1 MKFNR
6 WTRLLVLSLAAAL
19 TAPLLASC
27 GEDGEEPS
35 SGSSQAESTDA
46 AEELTV
52 KVGEQTYPVK
62 AVNQPA
68 GDAGVYLYDHTFGDY
83 AEAPEGDFT
92 DLVSAIGIVLQ
103 VGEPGVPALLPNG
116 GFAIRFY
123 KTELPADTTVGTEV
137 SCKRKFDD
145 LLPGFGVRIG
155 GVSIEVGYR
164 NIPPTTEMTGFLFDE
179 GWYASTT
186 CTSSAFTEYSVQ
198 DGKVLAINLSGTETS
213 GNTALPDGGFVLSVA
228 QGSLLERQLEN
239 VQVGDE
245 VEVLEDEPLYAVSR
259 YVIAGRDRSRPS
271 TGLVVYTK
279 DRTPV
284 GTGLTEMVVDENGTV
299 TKVVTDSIGEA
310 PVPEGGFIVSTTG
323 DMITMLAR
331 RAAEGDRVVING
343 STLFLIS
350 TPESVV
356 SRAKTELKALREVYK
371 RDVSS
376 LAHIDFRAA
385 DESLNALEA
394 ALEPAEDAKT
404 RIGQY
409 KSIPQLLKDCR
420 DVVVPSL
427 TLQNRAAWVTVGELN
442 PDNDTFLLH
451 YRSEADVRHAVK
463 YAKHIGLNTVIID
476 NMIGSYSAYP
486 SEVPGVVMLDAL
498 NGFDVVQAFSDVCNE
513 ENMRLVV
520 MVCGLASIVST
531 HTYPENHYRNLMKD
545 SFLVS
550 NRGNTVDSGKIS
562 SLDPSREEV
571 REFECAIVRELAE
584 NYDIDGIQV
593 DYIRYPL
600 PIYYQEA
607 NYEDFGY
614 QSPASE
620 TFKQKYGVDPA
631 TLSISDPRWADWCAV
646 RRDVITG
653 YARQLAETVKS
664 VNPSLEITFTCFA
677 DDNDRQLYVY
687 QDVEKWAAEGFTDGI
702 YPMIYAET
710 TEKQAHYAEEISPV
724 VENTHLMLGVGLY
737 VRATHQSITEQ
748 LYMPYEYLAD
758 GVSLF
763 TLRYVSICG
772 YDETVR
778 RSFRLPAATAR
789 MGEETVRGCVAFLAG
804 RADALAYLYADEA
817 GLTAMA
823 EALRA
828 LDSPDAEALRGAVE
842 SSLPSDETLRAAIE
856 KDLAYAL
863 RFLD

>member
-6 WTRLLVLSLAAAL
+6 WTRLLVLALAAAL

-27 GEDGEEPS
+27 GKDGEDLS
-35 SGSSQAESTDA
+35 DSSQTESGDAEDA
-46 AEELTV
+46 LTV
-52 KVGEQTYPVK
+52 QIGEQTYPVQ
-62 AVNQPA
+62 AVNQPV

-83 AEAPEGDFT
+83 AEAPDGDFT
-92 DLVSAIGIVLQ
+92 DVVTASEIVLQ
-103 VGEPGVPALLPNG
+103 VGEPGTPALLPNG
-116 GFAIRFY
+116 GFVVRFY
-123 KTELPADTTVGTEV
+123 KTELPADTAVGTKV
-137 SCKRKFDD
+137 SCAREFDD

-155 GVSIEVGYR
+155 GVSIEIGYR

-186 CTSSAFTEYSVQ
+186 CTTPAFTEYAVQ
-198 DGKVLAINLSGTETS
+198 DGKVTAVNPSGAETS
-213 GNTALPDGGFVLSVA
+213 GSTAIPDGGFVLSVA
-228 QGSLLERQLEN
+228 RGGLLERQLAD
-239 VQVGDE
+239 VQVGDA
-245 VEVLEDEPLYAVSR
+245 VELTEDDPLYAVSR

-284 GTGLTEMVVDENGTV
+284 GTGLTEVVVDENGVV

-310 PVPEGGFIVSTTG
+310 LVPEGGFIISAAG
-323 DMITMLAR
+323 DMIPMLAR
-331 RAAEGDRVVING
+331 RAAEGDRVVLGG
-343 STLFLIS
+343 STLYLIS

-356 SRAKTELKALREVYK
+356 SRAKTELESLREVYEQ
-371 RDVSS
+371 DASS
-376 LAHIDFRAA
+376 LVHIDFRAA

-394 ALEPAEDAKT
+394 ALEPTEDTKT
-404 RIGQY
+404 RVERY
-409 KSIPQLLKDCR
+409 RSIPQLLKDCR
-420 DVVVPSL
+420 DAVVPSL
-427 TLQNRAAWVTVGELN
+427 TLQNRAAWVTVGELDPN
-442 PDNDTFLLH
+442 TDTFLLH
-451 YRSEADVRHAVK
+451 YRSEADVRHAVR
-463 YAKHIGLNTVIID
+463 YAKRVGFNTIIID
-476 NMIGSYSAYP
+476 NMFGSYAAYP
-486 SEVPGVVMLDAL
+486 SKVPGVVQLDEL
-498 NGFDVVQAFSDVCNE
+498 KDFDVVQAFSDACRDE
-513 ENMRLVV
+513 GLRFVV

-531 HTYPENHYRNLMKD
+531 HTYPEDHYSNLMKD
-545 SFLVS
+545 SFLIS
-550 NRGNTVDSGKIS
+550 NHGNVEDSGKTS

-571 REFECAIVRELAE
+571 REFQCAIVKELAE
-584 NYDIDGIQV
+584 NYDLDGIQV

-620 TFKQKYGVDPA
+620 AFQQEHGVDPA
-631 TLSISDPRWADWCAV
+631 TLSISDPLWADWCAA

-664 VNPSLEITFTCFA
+664 VDPSLEITFTCFA
-677 DDNDRQLYVY
+677 DYNDRQLYVY
-687 QDVEKWAAEGFTDGI
+687 QDVEKWAEEGFTDGI

-710 TEKQAHYAEEISPV
+710 TESQAHYTEEISPV
-724 VENTHLMLGVGLY
+724 AENTHLMLGVGLY
-737 VRATHQSITEQ
+737 VKATHQSITEQ

-758 GVSLF
+758 GVALF

-772 YDETVR
+772 YDETVC

-789 MGEETVRGCVAFLAG
+789 MGEETVKGCVAFLAD

-817 GLTAMA
+817 GLPALA

-828 LDSPDAEALRGAVE
+828 LDSPDAEEIRAAVE
-842 SSLPSDETLRAAIE
+842 GNLPSDETLRAAVE